1 MNTIHWRDY
10 IISDPQVMLGKPTI
24 KGTRITV
31 ELIVDRM
38 SYGETIDDILEAYPH
53 LTREG
58 ILACLRYAAYRL
70 NRELDD
76 YDVAA

>member
-1 MNTIHWRDY
+1 MNEIHWRDY
-10 IISDPQVMLGKPTI
+10 IISDPRIMLGKPTI

-38 SYGETIDDILEAYPH
+38 SYGETIDDILVAYPH
-53 LTREG
+53 LTRER

-70 NRELDD
+70 NHELDD